1 MLAAH
6 RELKNIDVDTIELD
20 EHLEQCS
27 ACRQVLAGYSS
38 IGEHIRGLSALEPSP
53 DMHTKLMQSLA
64 AEHFQFIQRSPTA
77 APPPPDFLKPYMQEH
92 AHSSH
97 KMDSLAA
104 FSTAN
109 TGALPVLPKPYKKRT
124 KHRMGSQFALIGLA
138 AVFLMALMM
147 GSITS
152 LLLLAQGHVSGGQTP
167 AIVDFP
173 TEVQVAAYSTHTNY
187 QHVVSA
193 IGDTSSIYYTAYGND
208 TNSGWMLEQ
217 MDRATR
223 ISTPLLAS
231 PSASPL
237 IVLGSQNG
245 WLVWLQFDAPKFM
258 GQGTLLHTNT
268 VLLRNWS
275 LHYLS
280 LAAPQHVHVS
290 TTIPTSMTLVSG
302 TFDQGAAPSWVHS
315 PIQGIWFMQDTL
327 LVASIGNNGVSHLT
341 RYPLTPT
348 TGSPVTEIAQASPEH
363 IFTSPTANNDGSQ
376 MYWSEEWRT
385 ADGMLHSNIWTRQVQ
400 DTSVSRHGKLVQQP
414 MIVTQLFLQDGMSF
428 RPVVV
433 DDALFLL
440 NTGNQLGLASPT
452 PGRTA
457 QPAQT
462 STPVPSVT
470 PNTGANTT
478 SWADNSVYMP
488 PLDNGVRGNLL
499 MFPLNGDPTVT
510 PTPIG
515 DPGASAALQAGKDFV
530 LWQSGDGSF
539 KMYDAATKN
548 NVIIN
553 EVLNTAQFV
562 AVNGT
567 TVTWTVDNG
576 ATTTNNNNNGSS
588 QVATL
593 QEFSWP
599 RK

>member
-1 MLAAH
+1 
-6 RELKNIDVDTIELD
+6 
-20 EHLEQCS
+20 
-27 ACRQVLAGYSS
+27 
-38 IGEHIRGLSALEPSP
+38 
-53 DMHTKLMQSLA
+53 
-64 AEHFQFIQRSPTA
+64 
-77 APPPPDFLKPYMQEH
+77 
-92 AHSSH
+92 
-97 KMDSLAA
+97 
-104 FSTAN
+104 
-109 TGALPVLPKPYKKRT
+109 
-124 KHRMGSQFALIGLA
+124 
-138 AVFLMALMM
+138 
-147 GSITS
+147 
-152 LLLLAQGHVSGGQTP
+152 
-167 AIVDFP
+167 
-173 TEVQVAAYSTHTNY
+173 
-187 QHVVSA
+187 
-193 IGDTSSIYYTAYGND
+193 
-208 TNSGWMLEQ
+208 
-217 MDRATR
+217 
-223 ISTPLLAS
+223 
-231 PSASPL
+231 
-237 IVLGSQNG
+237 
-245 WLVWLQFDAPKFM
+245 
-258 GQGTLLHTNT
+258 
-268 VLLRNWS
+268 
-275 LHYLS
+275 
-280 LAAPQHVHVS
+280 
-290 TTIPTSMTLVSG
+290 
-302 TFDQGAAPSWVHS
+302 
-315 PIQGIWFMQDTL
+315 MQDTL